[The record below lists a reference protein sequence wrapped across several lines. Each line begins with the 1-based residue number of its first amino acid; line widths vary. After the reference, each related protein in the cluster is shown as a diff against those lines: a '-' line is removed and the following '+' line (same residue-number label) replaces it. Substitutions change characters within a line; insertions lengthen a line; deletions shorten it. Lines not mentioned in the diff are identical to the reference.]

1 MLAVSPDINV
11 GTYSTFGSNGMNSNQ
26 VEEEEEFRIIEE
38 KVS

>member
-26 VEEEEEFRIIEE
+26 EEEEEFRIIEE